1 MKAFNFQ
8 DPKDLKKLYHNRNL
22 INFRGNFLKKYSN
35 RKYSIRDI
43 LLKTLPEL
51 KNKQILDVGCG
62 NCSFLKKLYSIYLN
76 NSFHALDICENSSC
90 KNLNFLD
97 YGLYDGVN
105 FPKYTQKFDY
115 IFCMHML
122 YHIKNFKLFFKQ
134 LKMILNQQ
142 GKILITTKSKF
153 TFPKLESLFLKIIKE
168 MKLTGSVKKVRD
180 EEHFCLEN
188 ARKFLLKHFPTNLF
202 SIKSY
207 VLETQIITD
216 NLKDLL
222 QYILS
227 TKRYNL
233 IPNLKEKTQEVYL
246 EKWKNK
252 LKKYDLFIDKY
263 IEVIYVVSKK
273 N

>member
-1 MKAFNFQ
+1 MAFNFQ
-8 DPKDLKKLYHNRNL
+8 NPKNLKKLYRSQNL
-22 INFRGNFLKKYSN
+22 IKFRGNFLKKYSN

-43 LLKTLPEL
+43 LLKILPEL
-51 KNKQILDVGCG
+51 KNKQILDIGCG
-62 NCSFLKKLYSIYLN
+62 NCSFLKKLYSVYPN

-90 KNLNFLD
+90 KILNFLD

-105 FPKYTQKFDY
+105 FPKYAQKFDY

-122 YHIKNFKLFFKQ
+122 YHVKDLKLFFKQ
-134 LKMILNQQ
+134 LKMTLNQQ

-153 TFPKLESLFLKIIKE
+153 TFPKLESLFSKIIKE
-168 MKLTGSVKKVRD
+168 MELTNSVKNVRD

-188 ARKFLLKHFPTNLF
+188 ARKILLKNFPTTSF
-202 SIKSY
+202 SVKSY
-207 VLETQIITD
+207 ILETQIITD
-216 NLKDLL
+216 NFKDLL
-222 QYILS
+222 RYILS

-233 IPNLKEKTQEVYL
+233 ISNLKEKAQEVYL
-246 EKWKNK
+246 VKWKNK
-252 LKKYDLFIDKY
+252 LKKCDLFIDKY